1 MNSYNRDIVR
11 SLVAQTQNGRQDSYK
26 ELYVIFAPKLFY
38 FSRKYKLSVEDCE
51 GVVQEVFL
59 KIWEKREG
67 LNPDLSFNA
76 YVMLIAK
83 NIILNKFKKQVNEQA
98 YLTQHLHQLKEHAD
112 QTEAAIVNQDLE
124 QIACRAIESL
134 PEKRRNIYKLSRER
148 GLSNQEIAENL
159 NISKS
164 TVENQINK
172 ALKFLKL
179 YLEQNAEIQLDN
191 NQS

>member
-1 MNSYNRDIVR
+1 MNSHNKDIVR
-11 SLVAQTQNGRQDSYK
+11 SLVAQTRSGKQESYK
-26 ELYVIFAPKLFY
+26 ELYMIFAPKLFY
-38 FSRKYKLSVEDCE
+38 FSRKYKLSVEESE

-98 YLTQHLHQLKEHAD
+98 YLTQHAQQQKEHTD

-124 QIACRAIESL
+124 QIAFRAIESL